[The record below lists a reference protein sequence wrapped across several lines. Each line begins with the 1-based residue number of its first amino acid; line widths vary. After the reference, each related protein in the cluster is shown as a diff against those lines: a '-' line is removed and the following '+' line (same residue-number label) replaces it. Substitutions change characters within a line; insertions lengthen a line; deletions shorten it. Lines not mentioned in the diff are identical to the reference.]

1 MHMYTFVSVFVLQYR
16 LTIDIGVFMYLGLAK
31 KKKKFIEY
39 VVGLQRISTRLNL
52 FRLNMV
58 LQQRI
63 NKTN

>member
-16 LTIDIGVFMYLGLAK
+16 LTIDIGVFMYLGLA
-31 KKKKFIEY
+31 KKKFIEY